1 MRPKKTRTQN
11 ENNIFLNLPTEL
23 RIMVFTQ
30 TLMFTPYMS
39 THWMDASIWL
49 HLTGVAQNDSRP
61 YRGLPQW
68 LQASKVFFF
77 EGRVILNSIFDF
89 TIGLY
94 RPSTEN
100 RKDPNFQVI
109 RPSLKETLTIRTG
122 RIRAS
127 DYLRGACFKLS
138 ASGTNTIEYV
148 MRHVIEEDERG
159 RCQSRLRTLRVQA
172 AFTNVCTVCQWYEHK
187 RPASEAWDLDL
198 GYLED
203 FELDLDVFEFSVGD
217 TDTKIAQDGY
227 SHHSSCWAQVEQI
240 FGAEMRRVG
249 KELTRDSQGLYS
261 MGRTESTR
269 QTTVIFHF
277 QRRIAKSRRS
287 LARVEGKKISGPLR
301 KPTKPLEWLGSKL

>member
-23 RIMVFTQ
+23 RTMIFTQ
-30 TLMFTPYMS
+30 ILMLTPYIS

-49 HLTGVAQNDSRP
+49 YLTGVVQNDSGP
-61 YRGLPQW
+61 YKGLPQW
-68 LQASKVFFF
+68 LLTSKVFFF
-77 EGRVILNSIFDF
+77 ESRVILNSIFDF

-94 RPSTEN
+94 RPSTEHQ
-100 RKDPNFQVI
+100 KDPNFQMI
-109 RPSLKETLTIRTG
+109 RPSWKETLTIRTG
-122 RIRAS
+122 KLRTS

-138 ASGTNTIEYV
+138 ASGTNTIEYI

-172 AFTNVCTVCQWYEHK
+172 AFTNVCTVCQWHEHK
-187 RPASEAWDLDL
+187 RSASEAWDLDL

-203 FELDLDVFEFSVGD
+203 FELDLDVFEFGVGD
-217 TDTKIAQDGY
+217 TDTKNAQDGY
-227 SHHSSCWAQVEQI
+227 SHHSNCWAQVEQA
-240 FGAEMRRVG
+240 FWAEVRRVG
-249 KELTRDSQGLYS
+249 RELTRDSQGFSS

-277 QRRIAKSRRS
+277 QRRTAKGRRS
-287 LARVEGKKISGPLR
+287 LARVEGKNISGPLR
-301 KPTKPLEWLGSKL
+301 KPTKSLE